1 MTEFIPGLKSDVF
14 PYWKIRVSY
23 SEVGN
28 DPDPFLTIPTYDVS
42 AGIAST
48 KTRMENTDL
57 KPERTK
63 SYEAGTNIH
72 FFKSKLQIDATWYK
86 SSTFNQFFEP
96 ALSATS
102 NWTSVIVNGGQ
113 VDNTGIELSARYGDD
128 FGVDGFHWDT
138 YMTYSHNRNKIVSL
152 LDDWYVEKTGETIS
166 SKRLDVGGF
175 GGVKN
180 ILYEGGSMGDV
191 YVTTLAT
198 DEKGYLQQNS
208 TGNVI
213 ADYSDSGLIYAGD
226 TAPKHLLSWGNNFSY
241 RGFTLG
247 FLFTARI
254 GGVAISKTQSVMDY
268 YGISQA
274 TADARDRGYVM
285 INGMKSPNVKEYY
298 QVLGANDGVMSQYVY
313 DATNIRLGELSL
325 GYDFPVQKW
334 CGWLKGLNLSLV
346 GHNLLMIYKK
356 APFDPEMTSS
366 TGTYNQ
372 GIDYF
377 MQPSLRSFGFSV
389 KIKL

>member
-1 MTEFIPGLKSDVF
+1 
-14 PYWKIRVSY
+14 
-23 SEVGN
+23 
-28 DPDPFLTIPTYDVS
+28 
-42 AGIAST
+42 
-48 KTRMENTDL
+48 
-57 KPERTK
+57 
-63 SYEAGTNIH
+63 
-72 FFKSKLQIDATWYK
+72 
-86 SSTFNQFFEP
+86 
-96 ALSATS
+96 
-102 NWTSVIVNGGQ
+102 
-113 VDNTGIELSARYGDD
+113 
-128 FGVDGFHWDT
+128 
-138 YMTYSHNRNKIVSL
+138 MTYSHNRNKIVSL

-356 APFDPEMTSS
+356 APFDLEMTSS